1 VERIADRR
9 GARPSPRS
17 PSRRKVP
24 KIGTCDGA
32 HTVASRSFPL
42 FILAWRLLLQSDP
55 TLPDFPFMGLIA
67 DDICQNV
74 AEPGPS
80 DADRIDWRQRYE
92 GVLMVAYL
100 DGKAV
105 AGISGPWPVN
115 QYALTWWDRPVPARQ
130 LELFDSF
137 EAAQQ
142 RVEEWAFRMRT
153 IGVAD
158 RPPANDPVLNDFA
171 PSEATASIA
180 PRRAQAAPQESW
192 LGRLRGAMTPVPRK
206 TLPRQPALNEDE
218 LRDVH
223 FAAYE

>member
-1 VERIADRR
+1 
-9 GARPSPRS
+9 
-17 PSRRKVP
+17 
-24 KIGTCDGA
+24 
-32 HTVASRSFPL
+32 
-42 FILAWRLLLQSDP
+42 
-55 TLPDFPFMGLIA
+55 MGLIA
-67 DDICQNV
+67 DDICQNL
-74 AEPGPS
+74 AEPGKP
-80 DADRIDWRQRYE
+80 DAERIDWRQRYE

-153 IGVAD
+153 IGLAD
-158 RPPANDPVLNDFA
+158 RPPANDPIL
-171 PSEATASIA
+171 SEAAVSSA
-180 PRRAQAAPQESW
+180 PERQRGTPQESW
-192 LGRLRGAMTPVPRK
+192 LGRLRDAIAPAPRVK
-206 TLPRQPALNEDE
+206 VLRQPSLNDDD